1 MRRIPT
7 AGTSTLKGWG
17 MNTLTRDD
25 LDQIHAATLDVLQ
38 STGIYV
44 DHDEA
49 LSILEKGGCWV
60 NKKTKVVRFPQH
72 LVNEAM
78 VQCPSHILL
87 AGRDSEEDFKMSVL
101 LPLVLA
107 R

>member
-17 MNTLTRDD
+17 MNTLTEDD
-25 LDQIHAATLDVLQ
+25 LEQIHVATLDVLQ

-49 LSILEKGGCWV
+49 
-60 NKKTKVVRFPQH
+60 
-72 LVNEAM
+72 
-78 VQCPSHILL
+78 
-87 AGRDSEEDFKMSVL
+87 
-101 LPLVLA
+101 
-107 R
+107 